1 MRIVANNAG
10 ISDPP
15 TNEWWMWV
23 NDGAQDEVA
32 DAITALNVPGTQV
45 LSELRLRQSLERDP
59 VALGL
64 VGALILGSL
73 AAAACAAVGLIV
85 GAIVSTRERRTETA
99 LLRALGMSRRGVTA
113 GVAIDNAYLLA
124 FGLPAG
130 MAVGILLAMLI
141 LPHTP
146 LNRTG
151 TAVVPTPWVVIP
163 VEALAG
169 LAIVGLALLLIT
181 VFAASRTANRM
192 AIADVL
198 RTGEN

>member
-1 MRIVANNAG
+1 MVAMG
-10 ISDPP
+10 QPRRPGRRRRRDHC
-15 TNEWWMWV
+15 
-23 NDGAQDEVA
+23 
-32 DAITALNVPGTQV
+32 LNVPGTQV
-45 LSELRLRQSLERDP
+45 TSELRLRQSLERDP

-130 MAVGILLAMLI
+130 IAVGILLAMLI
-141 LPHTP
+141 LPTRRSIGRVSR
-146 LNRTG
+146 LCQRLG
-151 TAVVPTPWVVIP
+151 SLFQSRPW
-163 VEALAG
+163 LAWPSSG
-169 LAIVGLALLLIT
+169 WCC
-181 VFAASRTANRM
+181 S
-192 AIADVL
+192 
-198 RTGEN
+198 